1 MKKTLYIACKALT
14 ICILLSLMLCTS
26 CSVEEE
32 NPINFPSGAFPDT
45 VLNLGKVNSKFD
57 DYNMDSYVLT
67 GSGPIV
73 FSSNRNSQ
81 GGQFDL
87 VQGNITFVFDQ
98 TDAYFELASSIT
110 NDSYLN
116 SLVTKANTPGNDFGP
131 FRFFSSS
138 DGYEYLVLSSVNSQG
153 NLDLKYLRNRPQFSQ
168 NIPDIE
174 GPVNI
179 TLLNSPGDDAYFCLD
194 GNQDTAY
201 FCSSRSGNFD
211 IYVQAKPEKTELS
224 TWFIQNQA
232 SSSRVESLNSAAD
245 DKCPM
250 MMNRIL
256 VFASNRPGGLG
267 GFDLYYSILSN
278 GAWSSPVNFGPGINS
293 SSNEYRPLLGW
304 HESFTNYFLMFSS
317 DRPGGEGGY
326 DLYFT
331 GVELK

>member
-1 MKKTLYIACKALT
+1 MRKSVYTSCKNL
-14 ICILLSLMLCTS
+14 ILGLLASQLLISS

-45 VLNLGKVNSKFD
+45 VLNMGKINSKFD

-67 GSGPIV
+67 GNGPIV

-87 VQGNITFVFDQ
+87 VQGNIAFVFDQ
-98 TDAYFELASSIT
+98 TDGYFELTSSVT

-116 SLVTKANTPGNDFGP
+116 SLITKANTPGNDFGP
-131 FRFFSSS
+131 YRFFSSS
-138 DGYEYLVLSSVNSQG
+138 DGFEYLVLSSVNSQG
-153 NLDLKYLRNRPQFSQ
+153 NLDIKYLRNRPQFSQ

-174 GPVNI
+174 ESTPL
-179 TLLNSPGDDAYFCLD
+179 TLLNSAGDDAYFCLD
-194 GNQDTAY
+194 GNQDSAY
-201 FCSSRSGNFD
+201 FCSSRSGDFD

-232 SSSRVESLNSAAD
+232 PSSLVESLNSAAD

-250 MMNRIL
+250 LMNKVM
-256 VFASNRPGGLG
+256 VFTSNRPGGLG
-267 GFDLYYSILSN
+267 GFDLYYSILRN
-278 GAWSSPVNFGPGINS
+278 GVWSSPVNFGPGINS

-304 HESFTNYFLMFSS
+304 HENFTNYFLMFSS

-331 GVELK
+331 GVEFK